1 MTVSSLCR
9 HTDFVTSLDFHPVDD
24 KYFVSG
30 SIDGKA
36 SSCQG
41 SHRTHATVVSSL
53 PLNRYRVGGTGLHTY
68 HDLPLLTCPG
78 SLGQASLLEARCMQ
92 LCSA

>member
-1 MTVSSLCR
+1 MQINCTVQEKSFGVNLNELFWGARQCSEEGVHCAAGHARVGMVTDIGAACR

-36 SSCQG
+36 SF
-41 SHRTHATVVSSL
+41 L
-53 PLNRYRVGGTGLHTY
+53 
-68 HDLPLLTCPG
+68 
-78 SLGQASLLEARCMQ
+78 
-92 LCSA
+92 